1 MARQFIVARW
11 PPSGSVSKHPA
22 RGPRLRR
29 DAPALD
35 AGIHHCRHRTSSALR
50 PTIHHSCP
58 NVLTGSDDI
67 ATTIRR
73 RNRQQKQPRP
83 PALLIS
89 RLVSWVDD
97 LWCRAIGA
105 GV

>member
-1 MARQFIVARW
+1 MWWPCGRTAQRSRVAH
-11 PPSGSVSKHPA
+11 SSK
-22 RGPRLRR
+22 G
-29 DAPALD
+29 
-35 AGIHHCRHRTSSALR
+35 GGT
-50 PTIHHSCP
+50 
-58 NVLTGSDDI
+58 
-67 ATTIRR
+67 
-73 RNRQQKQPRP
+73 PRP